1 MSYGWDVHGA
11 EARDGVRFS
20 WNVWPSSR
28 IEATRCVV
36 PLGCLYTPLKRID
49 NMPGPLGYDPI
60 KCNGSGCG
68 AVLNPFVYV
77 AAQTCSFGPFQQ
89 QTPD

>member
-1 MSYGWDVHGA
+1 MAQVGWDVHGM
-11 EARDGVRFS
+11 EARDGARFS

-49 NMPGPLGYDPI
+49 HMPGPLAYDPI
-60 KCNGSGCG
+60 KCNGCG
-68 AVLNPFVYV
+68 AVLNPFV
-77 AAQTCSFGPFQQ
+77 
-89 QTPD
+89 